1 MKKFYNQDAKKMA
14 ILSSKKYWAT
24 NVSKFLCFDN
34 RGPEELEAINDELE
48 PIRYV
53 SEIWN

>member
-1 MKKFYNQDAKKMA
+1 MQRRWPYSLQQNTELEMF
-14 ILSSKKYWAT
+14 
-24 NVSKFLCFDN
+24 SKFLCFDN